1 MSRLSQAGR
10 LSHKRVVSIRLT
22 TLFGRNSQFIYH
34 ETSFPST
41 RHRKYVYRY
50 TPSSSV
56 FIYREM
62 STLLDYLL
70 GLYLPPFPSL
80 SICLLPRDRPA
91 TFALLFASLIST
103 RLRLV
108 SSPFYRSISS
118 FLLTFFSAPPLS
130 LLFYSYPFLLI
141 SLLSLLRVR
150 CFLCCCHYIFALSC
164 SFLYFFSFFFYLRCL
179 SSCVCSLIRASLFSF
194 LCLMFI
200 PFFLYLLSSP
210 SLCILFLFFFS
221 SPFLCIVFASFF
233 FLP

>member
-1 MSRLSQAGR
+1 MASFFYVVSRAINSAMLANEARRRKQGIYLLRDLPLYPDSIPERKHVLSRLSQAGR
-10 LSHKRVVSIRLT
+10 LSHKRVVSIHLT

-118 FLLTFFSAPPLS
+118 FLLPFFHIRP
-130 LLFYSYPFLLI
+130 
-141 SLLSLLRVR
+141 LLSLP
-150 CFLCCCHYIFALSC
+150 CFIH
-164 SFLYFFSFFFYLRCL
+164 
-179 SSCVCSLIRASLFSF
+179 
-194 LCLMFI
+194 
-200 PFFLYLLSSP
+200 
-210 SLCILFLFFFS
+210 FLF
-221 SPFLCIVFASFF
+221 C
-233 FLP
+233 